1 MKNRT
6 CRRRGIERRDVAD
19 SHTCVYFLEF
29 YTQGCSYF
37 LEFYTEG
44 CWVQATCRTLH
55 RELLATASPS
65 TMRKVAAT
73 K

>member
-1 MKNRT
+1 MT
-6 CRRRGIERRDVAD
+6 CRCRGIEIRDVAD

-29 YTQGCSYF
+29 YTEGCSYF

-44 CWVQATCRTLH
+44 CRVQATCRTS
-55 RELLATASPS
+55 RRGLLATASPS
-65 TMRKVAAT
+65 TVKKVAAT